1 MGKGWSAS
9 AHDAGERLCK
19 NEGVRNI
26 KQPNGAPKGG
36 FLRFITGLLAAFSLW
51 FMTGSQAF
59 ASLSVNVSATPDPVI
74 ENGNLTYTITVSAVG
89 TANNVAV
96 SDPLPAG
103 LTFVSLSASAGWSCT
118 TPAIGGS
125 GTVSCSV
132 LAMTN
137 EAATFTLTAGVPAVT
152 MPTTVTNTVSA
163 NASNPFNASGSVTT
177 TINPATPVP
186 DPVTVARPDPAK
198 NVEVIGLLNAQTAV
212 TKRFAM
218 VQIGNLQSRLEA
230 LHSLPK
236 TAPADR
242 NRDTS
247 SAALPSASRYAGQTL
262 SATHNTVRA
271 NRTATDLA
279 YPNQFIGAND
289 SSPPQRSSGQLALS
303 IASSSAGPVYDN
315 MSLWSAGVINI
326 GKQDSN
332 GQDDHLEFSTS
343 GISAGTDARVK
354 ENLWLG
360 FALGYGK
367 DRTDIGNND
376 STNRATANSV
386 AIYTSSLLTEHAFFD
401 ALLGYG
407 WIDLDGKRYLADTGD
422 FARLARD
429 ATQWFGSFSG
439 GYEDRDDNRL
449 LGIYARLDLAST
461 RLKQAGESASGSQ
474 GLTYFGETMRT
485 ARLSLGAR
493 GEYALAG
500 DYGVLQP
507 RWRVEYQH
515 ALDST
520 GTATIAYSDQLSGP
534 FYQIAGDDASINTL
548 VGGVGATW
556 LTKGGY
562 SIGLEYQL
570 SRSFDTEIAHQFALR
585 IARGF

>member
-1 MGKGWSAS
+1 MEKGWSAS
-9 AHDAGERLCK
+9 THDAGERLCR
-19 NEGVRNI
+19 NEGVRCI

-36 FLRFITGLLAAFSLW
+36 FLRFITGSLAAFSLW

-74 ENGNLTYTITVSAVG
+74 EDSNLTYTITVSAVG
-89 TANNVAV
+89 TANDVAV

-125 GTVSCSV
+125 GTVSCSAS
-132 LAMTN
+132 AMTN
-137 EAATFTLTAGVPAVT
+137 ETATFALTARAPAVAT
-152 MPTTVTNTVSA
+152 PTTVTNTVSA

-177 TINPATPVP
+177 TINPTTPVP
-186 DPVTVARPDPAK
+186 DPVTVTRPDPVK

-236 TAPADR
+236 TAPVDR
-242 NRDTS
+242 SRDTS
-247 SAALPSASRYAGQTL
+247 SAALPSTSRA
-262 SATHNTVRA
+262 
-271 NRTATDLA
+271 ATDLA
-279 YPNQFIGAND
+279 YPNQFISAND

-343 GISAGTDARVK
+343 GISAGADARVK

-367 DRTDIGNND
+367 DRTDIGSNG

-422 FARLARD
+422 FARLGRNA
-429 ATQWFGSFSG
+429 AQWFGSLSG
-439 GYEDRDDNRL
+439 GYEDRGNNRL
-449 LGIYARLDLAST
+449 LGVYTRLDLAST
-461 RLKQAGESASGSQ
+461 RLKQAGESASDSQ
-474 GLTYFGETMRT
+474 ALTYFGETMRT

-493 GEYALAG
+493 GEYTLAG

-507 RWRVEYQH
+507 RWRLEYQH
-515 ALDST
+515 ALDRT

-534 FYQIAGDDASINTL
+534 FYQIAGDDASSNTL